1 MSKPEHNDKNID
13 LLASELTDNMDMA
26 VLVQYFY
33 EGQYDYYK
41 HDKEAFETDW
51 QDTFDTVGEKDE

>member
-1 MSKPEHNDKNID
+1 MSKPEHNDKNIE
-13 LLASELTDNMDMA
+13 LLAGEITDNMDMA

-33 EGQYDYYK
+33 EGQYDYYESNK
-41 HDKEAFETDW
+41 KAFETDW